1 MSSTQRPPFCPPP
14 LPGTEEDYP
23 APRRTN
29 VVPLRHVQAEAGQV
43 SLPDENEPAWCR
55 AFVLGDGTR
64 TTRTPNRIMRPTDSQ
79 DDKPSIGADLTAV
92 APPDDESASLVVEPP
107 STADAIDA
115 TVRSQIAELR
125 ATFASAAPD
134 VAERLAALAVKE
146 SALSSRGSRI
156 LADDSPQRFSPPEAD
171 PCRSG

>member
-1 MSSTQRPPFCPPP
+1 MSSSQRPPFCPPP
-14 LPGTEEDYP
+14 LPGTKEDYP

-29 VVPLRHVQAEAGQV
+29 VVPLRHFQAEAEHA
-43 SLPDENEPAWCR
+43 SHPDDNEPAWRR

-79 DDKPSIGADLTAV
+79 GDKPSIGADFTVA
-92 APPDDESASLVVEPP
+92 APPADDEPASLVVEPP
-107 STADAIDA
+107 SCADAIDA

-125 ATFASAAPD
+125 AAFASAAPD

-146 SALSSRGSRI
+146 CALSGGEAGSWRRI
-156 LADDSPQRFSPPEAD
+156 AHSASDLR
-171 PCRSG
+171 